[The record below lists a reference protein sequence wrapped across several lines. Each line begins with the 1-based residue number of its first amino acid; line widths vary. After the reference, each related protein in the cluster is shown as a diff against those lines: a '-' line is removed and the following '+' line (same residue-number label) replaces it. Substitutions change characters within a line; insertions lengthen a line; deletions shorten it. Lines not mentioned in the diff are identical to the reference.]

1 MMRVLNRFGITPA
14 GTCGHSYGELAALFA
29 SGRFDERTFFE
40 LSVARGKF
48 MAQAGGSGDKGGML
62 AVKAPMDAIEELIR
76 NSGLDIVL
84 ANRNSPD
91 QGVLSGP
98 TDDISAMK
106 NLCRDKKI
114 RATLLPVA
122 AAFHSR
128 LVQAAAEPFAQKIAS
143 VPFFGPG
150 LPVYSNTTGAPYP
163 DSPDAA
169 KKIFSSH
176 LMNPVRFIEEIE
188 TMHADG
194 VLIFVEVGPRAVLTG
209 LIKAILKDQPAY
221 ALAVDASSGRHS
233 GIADLGRTLCMLSA
247 LGYPVNLTE
256 WKKPDHR

>member
-1 MMRVLNRFGITPA
+1 MMRVLNRFGITPHS
-14 GTCGHSYGELAALFA
+14 TCGHSYGELSALFA
-29 SGRFDERTFFE
+29 AGCFDERTFFE

-48 MAQAGGSGDKGGML
+48 MALAGGSGDRGGML
-62 AVKAPMDAIEELIR
+62 AVKAPMDAIEALIKE
-76 NSGLDIVL
+76 SGRDIVL

-106 NLCRDKKI
+106 DFCREKKI

-143 VPFFGPG
+143 VSFLRPTR
-150 LPVYSNTTGAPYP
+150 PVYSNTTGTPYP
-163 DSPDAA
+163 ESPEAA
-169 KKIFSSH
+169 RKLLSSH

-188 TMHADG
+188 AMHGDG
-194 VLIFVEVGPRAVLTG
+194 IRTFVEVGPKAVLTG
-209 LIKAILKDQPAY
+209 LIGAILKDYPAHSL
-221 ALAVDASSGRHS
+221 ALDGSSGRKS
-233 GIADLGRTLCMLSA
+233 GIADLGRALCSLSA
-247 LGYPVNLTE
+247 LGYPVELTE
-256 WKKPDHR
+256 WKKS